1 VRSADHDVSDAVTAL
16 RQGRAVVLHGDRG
29 ELAGDHHLLLAAE
42 LASPHD
48 VAFMVRHTSGF
59 IRAILTQT
67 DADRLELPA
76 MYSLDR
82 PPNSTSYAVT
92 VDAGDNI
99 TTGISATD
107 RCTTLRTL
115 ADPATV
121 ASQLRRPGHV
131 VPVRAH
137 DLGLIRRPGYAEA
150 VVDLMRIAG
159 LRPAGALSE
168 LVSDQ
173 GTPMSAAQ
181 ADEFGRAHR
190 LPVVSVSAILE
201 HLVRTRSF
209 LERVDEAHLA
219 VGGDSPRV
227 VAFRD
232 RLDGQVSLALC
243 AGRLDT
249 ADVPTLRVV
258 HPDGQSAVHPDTG
271 HGPAIVVY
279 LGSANGSATA
289 GAATLSPGTIES
301 ATVEEILVD
310 LGVHHVHPVAGTRID
325 TDGWTR
331 VAVRRAET
339 ASVPGRHPRLVRHQ
353 PT

>member
-1 VRSADHDVSDAVTAL
+1 MRSADHDVSDAVTAL

-29 ELAGDHHLLLAAE
+29 ELAGDYHLLLSAE

-59 IRAILTQT
+59 VRAILTQT

-115 ADPATV
+115 ADQDTV

-131 VPVRAH
+131 VPVRAN

-173 GTPMSAAQ
+173 GTPMSAEQ

-190 LPVVSVSAILE
+190 LPVVSVAAILE
-201 HLVRTRSF
+201 HILRTESF
-209 LERVDEAHLA
+209 VERVDESHLA
-219 VGGDSPRV
+219 VAGDSPRV

-243 AGRLDT
+243 VGRLDT
-249 ADVPTLRVV
+249 ADVPALRVV
-258 HPDGQSAVHPDTG
+258 HPAPDGQQPTGGTIG

-279 LGSANGSATA
+279 LGSANGSANA
-289 GAATLSPGTIES
+289 CAATLSPGTIES
-301 ATVEEILVD
+301 ATVEQILVD
-310 LGVHHVHPVAGTRID
+310 LGVRHVHPVAGTRID
-325 TDGWTR
+325 TETWTR
-331 VAVRRAET
+331 VAVSEVSRSGRARSPRY
-339 ASVPGRHPRLVRHQ
+339 AGR
-353 PT
+353 